1 MIQIMMVTEPG
12 LAHDTA
18 DLPWEWG
25 GAGPGWLALAER
37 SLPRAAQPPPSWI
50 KKLPFC

>member
-37 SLPRAAQPPPSWI
+37 SLPRAAQPPPSA
-50 KKLPFC
+50 PASSSA